1 MGRDPADSKGP
12 AGADRLGPVHDPLS
26 GSEALRVVSER
37 RGEALV
43 LRVSG
48 ELDLSTAPVL
58 DAAVSAARE
67 EQGPPVVLDL
77 SGVSFVDSTG
87 IRSLI
92 GAAQALES
100 EGRAFA
106 LLSPADAVV
115 RVLDLTDLR
124 VRFHEIENLE
134 PATLSGLRNR

>member
-1 MGRDPADSKGP
+1 M
-12 AGADRLGPVHDPLS
+12 
-26 GSEALRVVSER
+26 VSER

-58 DAAVSAARE
+58 DAAVSEARE
-67 EQGPPVVLDL
+67 ERGLPVVLDL

-134 PATLSGLRNR
+134 PATLSGLRRR

>member
-1 MGRDPADSKGP
+1 MHAANTGRE
-12 AGADRLGPVHDPLS
+12 PLQ
-26 GSEALRVVSER
+26 VVSGR
-37 RGEALV
+37 RGDVLV
-43 LRVSG
+43 LRASG
-48 ELDLSTAPVL
+48 ELDLSTAPIL

-67 EQGPPVVLDL
+67 EPGVPVVLDL
-77 SGVSFVDSTG
+77 SGVTFVDSTG

-92 GAAQALES
+92 GAAQTLEA

-124 VRFHEIENLE
+124 MRFREIDDLE
-134 PATLSGLRNR
+134 PATLSGLRSA